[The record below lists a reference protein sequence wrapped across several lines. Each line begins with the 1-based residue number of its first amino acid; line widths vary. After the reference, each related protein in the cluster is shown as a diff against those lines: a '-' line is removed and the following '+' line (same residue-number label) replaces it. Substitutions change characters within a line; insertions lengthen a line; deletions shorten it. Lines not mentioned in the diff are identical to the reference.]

1 MVSASLMHETGHPK
15 SVLWDNTEEQGGE
28 GGGRRVQDGG
38 YICIPM
44 AKTITILESNYPPI
58 KRNNS
63 F

>member
-1 MVSASLMHETGHPK
+1 MHETGHPK